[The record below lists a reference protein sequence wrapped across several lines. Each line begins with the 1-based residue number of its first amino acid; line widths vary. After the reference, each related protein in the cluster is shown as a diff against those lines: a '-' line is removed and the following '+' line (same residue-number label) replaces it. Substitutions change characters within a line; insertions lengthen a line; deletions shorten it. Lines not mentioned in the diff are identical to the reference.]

1 MNDWHNIY
9 ITDKT
14 GEKFFNTNAS
24 PMSTMSEIRN
34 LKRHIEAIKC
44 GNAAYA
50 NVGIDRAT
58 AVLMLD
64 DEPYGCQGMEDVLD
78 DDLLAELFD

>member
-1 MNDWHNIY
+1 MNDWHNVY

-14 GEKFFNTNAS
+14 GQKFFNTQAS

-34 LKRHIEAIKC
+34 LTRHLDAIKA
-44 GNAAYA
+44 NSNQYA
-50 NVGIDRAT
+50 KVGIDSET

-64 DEPYGCQGMEDVLD
+64 GEEYKSIDSILD
-78 DDLLAELFD
+78 DDLLEELFN